1 MSSELFRGRYF
12 PVQTRCPAP
21 RQCCEIGCCWVF
33 AFRWHTSVVF
43 CWPISRAVRLR
54 AVMQMHVFAVIASE
68 PKTDIFGRCP
78 QLYFPVFEN
87 EELKCREPVIVSV
100 LRGERQKRMRTR
112 RCDSCC
118 DFLFAA
124 IFYCRRHRL
133 GFAIWRI
140 RRRGGVFG

>member
-1 MSSELFRGRYF
+1 
-12 PVQTRCPAP
+12 
-21 RQCCEIGCCWVF
+21 
-33 AFRWHTSVVF
+33 
-43 CWPISRAVRLR
+43 
-54 AVMQMHVFAVIASE
+54 MQMHVFAVIASE

-100 LRGERQKRMRTR
+100 LRGERQKRMPTR

-140 RRRGGVFG
+140 RRRGGVFGQPFGRFFHGIAYRVYFFRFPNSQPTPVVFAVRNFV